1 MYNAVK
7 PFSVD
12 VKMSARI
19 MAIAGQLEGAVFP
32 VEGEV
37 SVGRDKTN
45 AVAIDDR
52 VLSRRHCLVYEDE
65 GHFLIQDLN
74 SSNGTY
80 VNGLPVTRRVLQE
93 GDQIK
98 VGESVFLFSER
109 DDASESATRLEFEAG
124 EARATL
130 ILKREDAVYLR
141 AEGLPA
147 GSRTVKNLEVLLR
160 IGSSIA
166 SARGLEPL
174 QRKLLH
180 LILEVIP
187 AERGAVLLAGRSPDE
202 FASVFHWS
210 ASEGEPMP
218 VSRSLVDR
226 VMREGVALV
235 SNNVLHDSS
244 IDVTASMVK
253 ARIRSLLAVPLTVG
267 GRTLGVIYLD
277 SQASGTRFQEDHLQ
291 LLTGIAGIAGAAL
304 ENALLLDGLE
314 RENQRLQ
321 AEINI
326 EHDMVGRSARMR
338 SVFEFV
344 AKVAPS
350 SSTVLIRGESGTG
363 KELVARAIHRNSP
376 RLAKPFV
383 AINCAA
389 LTESL
394 LESELFGHEK
404 GSFTGAVAQKRGKL
418 EEANGGTVFLDELG
432 ELAPALQAKLLRV
445 LQEREFERVGG
456 TRPIK
461 ADIRLI
467 AATNRDL
474 EEAVRNGIF
483 RRDLYYRLNV
493 VSLVLPPLRERRD
506 DIASLATHLIRKH
519 ARNSTRR
526 VIGLSEEARAYLTNY
541 DWPGNVRELENAM
554 ERAVVLGSTELVM
567 PEDLP
572 ENVLEA
578 DVPEEAA
585 AGGFH
590 EMVRESKRQIVI
602 KTIEQANGNYSEAAK
617 RLRLHPSNLHRLI
630 RTLSLREELNR

>member
-1 MYNAVK
+1 MTGK
-7 PFSVD
+7 TFSVD
-12 VKMSARI
+12 FEMSARI
-19 MAIAGQLEGAVFP
+19 VAIAGQLEGAVFP

-45 AVAIDDR
+45 AVAIEDR
-52 VLSRRHCLVYEDE
+52 VLSRRHCLVYQDE
-65 GHFLIQDLN
+65 RQCVVQDLN

-98 VGESVFLFSER
+98 VGESVFLFSDGDE
-109 DDASESATRLEFEAG
+109 APAGSAPRLEFEAG
-124 EARATL
+124 EAMAATL
-130 ILKREDAVYLR
+130 VLKREDALYLR
-141 AEGLPA
+141 PEGPPA
-147 GSRTVKNLEVLLR
+147 GGRTMKNLEVLLK

-166 SARGLEPL
+166 SARGLESL
-174 QRKLLH
+174 QRRLLQ
-180 LILEVIP
+180 LIVEVIP
-187 AERGAVLLAGRSPDE
+187 AERGAVLLAGRTPDE
-202 FASVFHWS
+202 FASVYQWS
-210 ASEGEPMP
+210 ASEGEPMQ

-235 SNNVLHDSS
+235 SNNVLHDAA
-244 IDVTASMVK
+244 IDVTASLVR
-253 ARIRSLLAVPLTVG
+253 ARTRSLLAVPLTVG
-267 GRTLGVIYLD
+267 GRTLGVLYLD
-277 SQASGTRFQEDHLQ
+277 SEGSGVRFQENHLQ

-314 RENQRLQ
+314 RENLRLQ

-350 SSTVLIRGESGTG
+350 GSTVLIRGESGTG

-376 RLAKPFV
+376 RASKPFV

-404 GSFTGAVAQKRGKL
+404 GSFTGAVTQKRGKL
-418 EEANGGTVFLDELG
+418 EEASGGTVFLDELG

-461 ADIRLI
+461 TDIRLI

-474 EEAVRNGIF
+474 EEAVRTGGF

-493 VSLVLPPLRERRD
+493 VSIVLPPLRERRE
-506 DIASLATHLIRKH
+506 DIVPLAAHLIRKH

-526 VIGLSEEARAYLTNY
+526 VMGLSEEARAYLTNY
-541 DWPGNVRELENAM
+541 EWPGNVRELENAM

-572 ENVLEA
+572 ESVLET
-578 DVPEEAA
+578 DVPAEAV

-590 EMVRESKRQIVI
+590 DMVREAKRQIVI
-602 KTIEQANGNYSEAAK
+602 KIIEQANGNYSEAAK